1 MKNFVKKAFLSV
13 FACCLFFS
21 CSDSDLD
28 DNNRTSEEAVV
39 ENISSKK
46 AYISI
51 SLGDSLSAERTVEP
65 NALDKNDLM
74 YELWGKQASDSVL
87 RKLATWVSYDKLKE
101 KRVIDITEGAWT
113 FTLKAFMDSNT
124 QILTDTIEKS
134 ISYGVNTLSFD
145 MKEVPGTGDIDVT
158 FWFPKLENGCVKAE
172 MNGLGNNDIEN
183 TIYSKT
189 KIEISEEEKI
199 IDGNTY
205 SSVVYKKTGVA
216 SGYYLLKFYIYENET
231 DANPK
236 SYYSTLVKVSHG
248 SVSSGTER
256 LGEGN
261 YVTIFRTASGIAWN
275 SASYAQKYKIYK
287 YETEDYV
294 NPQEFNTSLFP
305 SEFEETENVE
315 YELKNTSVRKNLYVA
330 VKAWSEKRESEFSN
344 VICLIPSSYSI
355 KYELGEGVEGVENPN
370 PETYSVVDGL
380 ILQDISREGFVFCGW
395 YESKDFSTEKVTAIA
410 KGSTGSRTLYA
421 KWEGISYTIIFNA
434 NDSNAN
440 GNMASL
446 KAEYG
451 KSIELTQNNF
461 SRDGKTFFGWA
472 IDKDSE
478 VADYTDKQCV
488 INLCSENGG
497 TVILYAVW
505 INGTNGTIVS
515 SSEISSTIMSLT
527 ESTTLIVAGS
537 LTDSVISSI
546 NTALKKLK
554 KSYPDVLVGLDLSKT
569 SGLSYLS
576 SASATDSGE
585 SFYGCSN
592 LAQLLLPG
600 RVTSIGSYAFYGCT
614 GLTSV
619 EIPSSVTSIGEYAF
633 GECSGLTSVEIGN
646 SVTSI
651 GSSAFY
657 RCSGLKKMDYKGSL
671 EQWLQIQFAS
681 SSANPCGYGAD
692 LYLNGEKLTDAK
704 IPDGVTSIGEYAFYC
719 CSGLTSVE
727 IPDSVTSIGESAFYG
742 CSGLTSVEIPDSVTS
757 IGASAFYGCSG
768 LTSVEIPSSV
778 RSIGASAFGYSG
790 LTSVEIPSSVT
801 SIESFAF
808 CGCSGLKS
816 VKIPNSVT
824 SIGESA
830 FFRCSGLTS
839 VEIPSSVT
847 SIGGSAFKECS
858 GLKSVEI
865 PSSVTSISRY
875 AFEGCRRLTSVEIG
889 NSVTSIG
896 DYAFYKCSGLTSVE
910 IPSSV
915 TSIGESAF
923 SGCSWLTS
931 VEIPSSVT
939 SIGKY
944 AFFDCSGLT
953 SVEIP
958 GSVTSIGESAFD
970 RCTGL
975 TSVEIPSSVTSIG
988 DNAFYGCSGLTS
1000 VEIGNSVTSIGKSAF
1015 SYTGL
1020 TSVEIPSSVTS
1031 IGKSAFY
1038 ECDWLTSVE
1047 IGNSVTSIGSYA
1059 FGGCSGLTSV
1069 EIGNSV
1075 TSIGSYAF
1083 DRCSGLQTINF
1094 TGSIAMWKSI
1104 SKGESWGSYVPAA
1117 VVHCNDGDVSLYV
1130 SL

>member
-51 SLGDSLSAERTVEP
+51 SLGDSLSAESTVEP

-101 KRVIDITEGAWT
+101 KRVIDIAEGAWT
-113 FTLKAFMDSNT
+113 FTLKAFKDSNT

-158 FWFPKLENGCVKAE
+158 FWFPKLENGCVKTE
-172 MNGLGNNDIEN
+172 MNSLSNYDIEN

-248 SVSSGTER
+248 SVSSGTEK

-294 NPQEFNTSLFP
+294 NPQEFDTSLFP
-305 SEFEETENVE
+305 SEPEETTNVE
-315 YELKNTSVRKNLYVA
+315 YELENTSVGKNLYVA

-370 PETYSVVDGL
+370 PETYSVDDGL
-380 ILQDISREGFVFCGW
+380 ILQDISREGFVFGGW
-395 YESKDFSTEKVTAIA
+395 YESVDFSTEKITAIA
-410 KGSTGSRTLYA
+410 KESTGSRTLYA

-434 NDSNAN
+434 NDSNAS

-461 SRDGKTFFGWA
+461 SRDGKTFLGWA

-478 VADYTDKQCV
+478 VVDYTDKQSV

-505 INGTNGTIVS
+505 INGTIVS

-527 ESTTLIVAGS
+527 ESTTLIVTGS
-537 LTDSVISSI
+537 LTDSIISSI

-576 SASATDSGE
+576 SASYTESGE

-592 LAQLLLPG
+592 LVQLVLPG
-600 RVTSIGSYAFYGCT
+600 SVRSIGGHAFDGCS

-619 EIPSSVTSIGEYAF
+619 EIPSSVTSIGE
-633 GECSGLTSVEIGN
+633 
-646 SVTSI
+646 
-651 GSSAFY
+651 SAFE
-657 RCSGLKKMDYKGSL
+657 G
-671 EQWLQIQFAS
+671 
-681 SSANPCGYGAD
+681 
-692 LYLNGEKLTDAK
+692 
-704 IPDGVTSIGEYAFYC
+704 

-727 IPDSVTSIGESAFYG
+727 IPSSVTSIGESAFYG
-742 CSGLTSVEIPDSVTS
+742 CSGLTSVEIP
-757 IGASAFYGCSG
+757 
-768 LTSVEIPSSV
+768 
-778 RSIGASAFGYSG
+778 
-790 LTSVEIPSSVT
+790 
-801 SIESFAF
+801 
-808 CGCSGLKS
+808 
-816 VKIPNSVT
+816 
-824 SIGESA
+824 
-830 FFRCSGLTS
+830 
-839 VEIPSSVT
+839 
-847 SIGGSAFKECS
+847 
-858 GLKSVEI
+858 
-865 PSSVTSISRY
+865 
-875 AFEGCRRLTSVEIG
+875 
-889 NSVTSIG
+889 
-896 DYAFYKCSGLTSVE
+896 
-910 IPSSV
+910 SSV
-915 TSIGESAF
+915 TSIGEA
-923 SGCSWLTS
+923 
-931 VEIPSSVT
+931 
-939 SIGKY
+939 
-944 AFFDCSGLT
+944 
-953 SVEIP
+953 
-958 GSVTSIGESAFD
+958 AFD
-970 RCTGL
+970 DCR
-975 TSVEIPSSVTSIG
+975 
-988 DNAFYGCSGLTS
+988 
-1000 VEIGNSVTSIGKSAF
+1000 K
-1015 SYTGL
+1015 
-1020 TSVEIPSSVTS
+1020 
-1031 IGKSAFY
+1031 
-1038 ECDWLTSVE
+1038 
-1047 IGNSVTSIGSYA
+1047 
-1059 FGGCSGLTSV
+1059 
-1069 EIGNSV
+1069 
-1075 TSIGSYAF
+1075 
-1083 DRCSGLQTINF
+1083 LQTINF
-1094 TGSIAMWKSI
+1094 TGSIRQWNRI
-1104 SKGESWGSYVPAA
+1104 SKEISWSYGIPAT
-1117 VVHCNDGDVSLYV
+1117 VVHCTNGDVSLE
-1130 SL
+1130 